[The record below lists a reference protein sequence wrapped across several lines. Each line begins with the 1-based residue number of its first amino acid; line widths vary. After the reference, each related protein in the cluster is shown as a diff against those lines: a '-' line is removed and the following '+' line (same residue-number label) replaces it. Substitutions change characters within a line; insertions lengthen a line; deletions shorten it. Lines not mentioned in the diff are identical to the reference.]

1 MAGVP
6 RTSRRKRS
14 PLAAGSSATG
24 SKTAERGGPGRPP
37 VISNERLLEVAREVF
52 LERGVRATTAEVA
65 ERAGVSE
72 GTVFHRFRSKDALFH
87 QAMHFDIDELPQLMA
102 SALEGLEEL
111 EIREAMVLAATRLLD
126 VARVALPLVMM
137 TWSNPVHCG
146 VPDERK
152 RHAFR
157 DVLKQFAAFFER
169 KMNQGKL
176 RRMDAEIF
184 ARAFI
189 GTIHHY
195 GMSELTRQNT
205 EEFAL
210 PEGMYVRGIV
220 DLLLTGAAPRQE
232 IPTPAGSAR
241 RLVRG

>member
-1 MAGVP
+1 M
-6 RTSRRKRS
+6 
-14 PLAAGSSATG
+14 
-24 SKTAERGGPGRPP
+24 
-37 VISNERLLEVAREVF
+37 ISNERLLEVAREVF

-169 KMNQGKL
+169 K
-176 RRMDAEIF
+176 
-184 ARAFI
+184 
-189 GTIHHY
+189 
-195 GMSELTRQNT
+195 
-205 EEFAL
+205 
-210 PEGMYVRGIV
+210 
-220 DLLLTGAAPRQE
+220 
-232 IPTPAGSAR
+232 
-241 RLVRG
+241 